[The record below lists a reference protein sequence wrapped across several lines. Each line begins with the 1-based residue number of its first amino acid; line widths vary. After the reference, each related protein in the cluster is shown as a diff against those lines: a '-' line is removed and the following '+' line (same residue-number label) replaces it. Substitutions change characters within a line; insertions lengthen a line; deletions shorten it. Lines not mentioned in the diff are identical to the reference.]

1 MEHVSRLVE
10 RLGVDHIDD
19 EERAEHKANQH
30 GGGGHRQ
37 HDPLLH
43 LLLLIKLVFI
53 FLPGDLLTWEDILA
67 LVKWLPGVREKKGGA
82 SSRNIYQIDC

>member
-1 MEHVSRLVE
+1 MEDVSRLVE

-19 EERAEHKANQH
+19 QDKPKDKTNQH
-30 GGGGHRQ
+30 GGGRHRQ

-67 LVKWLPGVREKKGGA
+67 LVNWPSGVREKKGGA
-82 SSRNIYQIDC
+82 SSLDC